1 MNRQA
6 QKYLPTAYIEYFLWV
21 YSITKPSTLLAICQ
35 RTLRLSENRR
45 KFTFYLSSVSR
56 VVHKVNQRT
65 TRYNPPVDSQTCFQH
80 RLRTARHLTVVIVIS
95 FILYCYNLFISDR
108 ITLSGAKIEK
118 NSVSSKFFAYIFTN
132 SQYFFLPLHI
142 PRTTIAIFII

>member
-1 MNRQA
+1 M
-6 QKYLPTAYIEYFLWV
+6 PAYSIYRVFLGN
-21 YSITKPSTLLAICQ
+21 YSITKPSTLVAICPKCQ

-56 VVHKVNQRT
+56 VDRKVNQRT

-80 RLRTARHLTVVIVIS
+80 RLRTARHPTVVIVIS

>member
-1 MNRQA
+1 MPA
-6 QKYLPTAYIEYFLWV
+6 
-21 YSITKPSTLLAICQ
+21 YSIYRVFLVELLYHIIRTIVAICPKCQ

-95 FILYCYNLFISDR
+95 FILYCYNLF
-108 ITLSGAKIEK
+108 AKIEK